1 MTHQILTISIQPAKI
16 HAASQNKRVAVERQV
31 DPGGGGGD
39 EDVNDV
45 VGNVI
50 GADVDEDDPE
60 VDRNI
65 RLMP

>member
-16 HAASQNKRVAVERQV
+16 HATSQNKRVAVERQV
-31 DPGGGGGD
+31 DLGGGGD

-50 GADVDEDDPE
+50 GPDVDEDDPE